1 MTTLLEWLDLAPRET
16 PTELHE
22 AHCVREGIYSKA
34 RIQEELMRW
43 ALDPVRLDKLEPLLR
58 RSLELV
64 ALRGAAGL
72 RLSHLHRILG
82 LQDIQ
87 VHHLADRLRDGL
99 WCAMERDED
108 GLILRVFEEYRLPL
122 LKGRLDAVS
131 IPDATSPPLSWH
143 WRFLQGTTALFARI
157 ILGKVRTNRDGS
169 LNRRDSQALAE
180 GYSMLLPLGEQAPV
194 DAARLALT
202 WLSREG
208 HIRCG
213 NGRLDLTASIPTLL
227 ESFSHEIQAWWQ
239 SRFPNALELGELWS
253 EDWLEGK
260 EASLWFGAEPQESSP
275 LWHQL
280 PENLRLGILCGILE
294 PCVRDLRL
302 VAIRRNTPTPPP
314 ADTPRITPDHTLL
327 LPPGTGL
334 RDWFFAH
341 LLASRE
347 DVELY
352 ARFRLERDT
361 WLAGIS
367 TTSLEEAQNWITTLA
382 PPDNVRQSLQSW
394 TEARTLCSLRSVT
407 LLQVRDPRRQR
418 ELASLPQLAGFL
430 REEIPGWGFVVDSR
444 EEASLRESLAKLGY
458 EPPPLREEEV
468 QWREI
473 DSVPGM
479 EVTEPSV
486 ATSQA
491 DPVWPKPE
499 RPEMQDKH
507 STRTRFSGELR
518 ELPPSELGPLLD
530 YAVVV
535 DAPLEL
541 TIKGAPRK
549 LLYLWP
555 ERVDKRKTPILLR
568 ARNADGAVREIAIDT
583 IRQIRLVDE

>member
-1 MTTLLEWLDLAPRET
+1 MTTLLEWLELAPRET

-22 AHCVREGIYSKA
+22 AHCVREGIYSRA
-34 RIQEELMRW
+34 RIQEELLRW
-43 ALDPVRLDKLEPLLR
+43 ALEPERMDRLEPMMR
-58 RSLELV
+58 KALELV

-72 RLSHLHRILG
+72 RLSQLHRILG
-82 LQDIQ
+82 LEDIQ

-99 WCAMERDED
+99 WCSMERDED
-108 GLILRVFEEYRLPL
+108 GLILRVFHEYRQSL
-122 LKGRLDAVS
+122 LEGRLDSMSAPEAS
-131 IPDATSPPLSWH
+131 SPPLSWH
-143 WRFLQGTTALFARI
+143 WRFLQGTTALLARI
-157 ILGKVRTNRDGS
+157 LLGKVRTNRDGS

-194 DAARLALT
+194 DASRLALT

-213 NGRLDLTASIPTLL
+213 NGRLDLTASIPALL
-227 ESFSHEIQAWWQ
+227 KTFPQAIRDWWPT
-239 SRFPNALELGELWS
+239 RFPNALELGELWQ
-253 EDWLEGK
+253 DIWLDGK
-260 EASLWFGAEPQESSP
+260 EASLWFGAEPQETAP
-275 LWHQL
+275 QWPAL
-280 PENLRLGILCGILE
+280 PESLRLGILCGILE
-294 PCVRDLRL
+294 PCVKDLRL
-302 VAIRRNTPTPPP
+302 VGIRRYEPSAPTQ
-314 ADTPRITPDHTLL
+314 DSPRITPDHTLL

-334 RDWFFAH
+334 SDWFLSH

-352 ARFRLERDT
+352 ARFRLERDA

-367 TTSLEEAQNWITTLA
+367 NTSLEDAQSWITSLA

-418 ELASLPQLAGFL
+418 ELASLPQLAPYL

-444 EEASLRESLAKLGY
+444 EESTLRESLAKLGY

-468 QWREI
+468 QWRCI

-479 EVTEPSV
+479 ELNESV
-486 ATSQA
+486 VALPQA

-499 RPEMQDKH
+499 RVEIQDKH

-518 ELPPSELGPLLD
+518 ELPASELGPLLD

-555 ERVDKRKTPILLR
+555 ERVDKRKTPIMLR